1 MNCASARNGHKNSQA
16 LVKPS
21 GNVFVFFP
29 FGQSSSLLILG
40 EDGWKSSYG
49 VRTWLE
55 AIVLIVLIILI

>member
-29 FGQSSSLLILG
+29 V
-40 EDGWKSSYG
+40 W
-49 VRTWLE
+49 
-55 AIVLIVLIILI
+55 AIIIAVDSWRRRMEE